1 MMKKLI
7 YLIISPLVFIGCYAT
22 PNMDN
27 ISSSNRGVNVKA
39 TEKIIEQRVALVVGN
54 NDYIGRLSKL
64 NNPINDARALKD
76 ILEKRG
82 FEVIYAEDGGKKN
95 MKENLN
101 KFYSKIA
108 KGGVGMFYFSGH
120 GIEVDGQNYLIPI
133 DAKIEAKSD
142 TEYEA
147 IALNKITKRMEN
159 SGNRLNIV
167 VLDACRNDPFSRAV
181 GIGGLA
187 KVEPIG
193 MFVSFST
200 GAGSVAS
207 DGRSGENGLFT
218 KSLIKYMKR
227 GLDLR
232 DVFQQTRKEV
242 YQASNHK
249 QFPAIY
255 DQTINGKFY
264 FTQPNISKT
273 NAIVASTKVAEPV
286 GTSTVNSVS
295 VPIKLA
301 TKESMENK
309 IYSSKVII
317 KPSLSKMITVDNS
330 TRNYNDMLEIIFD
343 VENKSHRNINVK
355 YKVKWLN
362 NEGFEVGEALSSWQP
377 IFIDAEDSKKVRE
390 IAPMPT
396 ASSYKL
402 YFK

>member
-1 MMKKLI
+1 MKN
-7 YLIISPLVFIGCYAT
+7 IILFIITMLVFVGCNTT
-22 PNMDN
+22 PNINSEASLSRGLDFPK
-27 ISSSNRGVNVKA
+27 ISKNR
-39 TEKIIEQRVALVVGN
+39 EQRVALVIGN
-54 NDYIGRLSKL
+54 NDYQGRLSKL
-64 NNPINDARALKD
+64 FNPINDARALKG

-82 FEVIYAEDGGKKN
+82 FEVIYSEDGGKKS
-95 MKENLN
+95 MKENLK
-101 KFYSKIA
+101 KFYSKIE

-120 GIEVDGQNYLIPI
+120 GLEVDGQNYLVPT

-147 IALNKITKRMEN
+147 IALNKITKRMQN

-181 GIGGLA
+181 GAGGLA

-193 MFVSFST
+193 MFVSFAT

-207 DGRSGENGLFT
+207 DGKAGGNGLFT
-218 KSLIKYMKR
+218 QSLIKYMKQ

-232 DVFQQTRKEV
+232 DVFQKTRKEV

-264 FTQPNISKT
+264 FTYPKSLKNSTGVSTNNKSQSESTSQVSTPSVEKTAVSK
-273 NAIVASTKVAEPV
+273 PV
-286 GTSTVNSVS
+286 Q
-295 VPIKLA
+295 
-301 TKESMENK
+301 NK
-309 IYSSKVII
+309 IYSSKVIVAPLLQEKI
-317 KPSLSKMITVDNS
+317 SVNNS
-330 TRNYNDMLEIIFD
+330 TRSHNDMLEIVFD
-343 VENKSHRNINVK
+343 VKNKSTENIKVQ
-355 YKVKWLN
+355 YRVKWLN
-362 NEGFEVGEALSSWQP
+362 NEGFEVGEALSVWQP
-377 IFIDAEDSKKVRE
+377 IFIDAKDSKKIRE

-402 YFK
+402 YLK

>member
-1 MMKKLI
+1 M
-7 YLIISPLVFIGCYAT
+7 VFMGCYAS
-22 PNMDN
+22 PNMD
-27 ISSSNRGVNVKA
+27 SLSPSNRGLNVKT
-39 TEKIIEQRVALVVGN
+39 TEKKIEQRVALVIGN
-54 NDYIGRLSKL
+54 NDYLGRLSKL
-64 NNPINDARALKD
+64 NNPINDARALKT

-82 FEVIYAEDGGKKN
+82 FEVIYTEDGGKKA
-95 MKENLN
+95 MKENLD
-101 KFYSKIA
+101 KFYSKIK

-181 GIGGLA
+181 GVGGLA

-227 GLDLR
+227 ELDLR
-232 DVFQQTRKEV
+232 DVFQETRKEV

-264 FTQPNISKT
+264 FTQPKSLKNSSVVATANI
-273 NAIVASTKVAEPV
+273 AEPV
-286 GTSTVNSVS
+286 VPLQVNPIPTVTKTAVS
-295 VPIKLA
+295 KPIQ
-301 TKESMENK
+301 NK

-317 KPSLSKMITVDNS
+317 TPSLQKKITVDNS
-330 TRNYNDMLEIIFD
+330 TRSYNDMLEIIFD
-343 VENKSHRNINVK
+343 VENRSTSNINVK

-396 ASSYKL
+396 ASSYQL

>member
-1 MMKKLI
+1 MKKLI
-7 YLIISPLVFIGCYAT
+7 YLIVSLMVFMGCYAS
-22 PNMDN
+22 PNMD
-27 ISSSNRGVNVKA
+27 SLSPSNRGLNVKT
-39 TEKIIEQRVALVVGN
+39 TEKKIEQRVALVIGN
-54 NDYIGRLSKL
+54 NDYLGRLSKL
-64 NNPINDARALKD
+64 NNPINDARALKT

-82 FEVIYAEDGGKKN
+82 FEVIYTEDGGKKA
-95 MKENLN
+95 MKENLD
-101 KFYSKIA
+101 KFYSKIK

-181 GIGGLA
+181 GVGGLA

-227 GLDLR
+227 ELDLR
-232 DVFQQTRKEV
+232 DVFQETRKEV

-264 FTQPNISKT
+264 FTQPKSLKNSSV
-273 NAIVASTKVAEPV
+273 VATPNVPEPV
-286 GTSTVNSVS
+286 VPLQANPIPTVTKTAVS
-295 VPIKLA
+295 KPIQ
-301 TKESMENK
+301 NK

-317 KPSLSKMITVDNS
+317 TPSLQKKITVDNS
-330 TRNYNDMLEIIFD
+330 TRSYNDMLEIIFD
-343 VENKSHRNINVK
+343 VENRSTSNINVK

>member
-1 MMKKLI
+1 MKKTI
-7 YLIISPLVFIGCYAT
+7 TFIISIFVFVGCNST
-22 PNMDN
+22 PILKKEASLSRGLNLKT
-27 ISSSNRGVNVKA
+27 SSHKR
-39 TEKIIEQRVALVVGN
+39 EQRIALVVGN
-54 NDYIGRLSKL
+54 NDYSGRISKL
-64 NNPINDARALKD
+64 NNPINDARSIKA

-82 FEVIYAEDGGKKN
+82 FEVIYLEDGGKKSIRN
-95 MKENLN
+95 SLE
-101 KFYSKIA
+101 KFYKKIK

-120 GIEVDGQNYLIPI
+120 GIEVDGKNYLVPI
-133 DAKIEAKSD
+133 DAKIEEKSD

-147 IALNKITKRMEN
+147 VALNKITKRMQN

-181 GIGGLA
+181 GAGGLA

-193 MFVSFST
+193 MFVSFAT

-207 DGRSGENGLFT
+207 DGKIGENGLFT
-218 KSLIKYMKR
+218 KSLIKYMKQ
-227 GLDLR
+227 GFDLR
-232 DVFQQTRKEV
+232 DVFQKTRKEV

-264 FTQPNISKT
+264 FTYPTETEHTASTSNISSAPQVVSEPSISKT
-273 NAIVASTKVAEPV
+273 ATLKPIESKIYASTVI
-286 GTSTVNSVS
+286 VS
-295 VPIKLA
+295 PPLK
-301 TKESMENK
+301 SK
-309 IYSSKVII
+309 ISIN
-317 KPSLSKMITVDNS
+317 NS
-330 TRNYNDMLEIIFD
+330 TRSHNDMLEIIFD
-343 VENKSHRNINVK
+343 VKNKTTKNISIK
-355 YKVKWLN
+355 YRVKWLN

-377 IFIDAEDSKKVRE
+377 IFVDAEDSKKMRE